1 MLRLRVNI
9 AVAAIIMA
17 ISFSAH
23 SEIKDAKPAYAPA
36 AAVSNPQA
44 IANAAVAGTPAGAVT
59 PQPGISPSGQKPS
72 RWFIQ
77 VQRYNVKNNGKKNN
91 PISNVRITVT
101 FPNKTKL
108 TLPEGGQYWPIGNG
122 QVQEINRTY
131 ELPPQ
136 YVVNDG
142 FKFTIQMENKGDAIL
157 PCEFDV
163 VQISQFNRAYVC
175 STDVGWQKSQN
186 VPEDELD
193 EQAVQ
198 VRVFT
203 DINSEK
209 KEIPP
214 DAIALK

>member
-1 MLRLRVNI
+1 MFKFRSKI
-9 AVAAIIMA
+9 ATVAIIMA
-17 ISFSAH
+17 LALSAH
-23 SEIKDAKPAYAPA
+23 SEQKDISGKTSYAPA
-36 AAVSNPQA
+36 AAVPNSAA
-44 IANAAVAGTPAGAVT
+44 IAAAATSGVAQPT

-77 VQRYNVKNNGKKNN
+77 IQRYNVKNNGQKSN

-108 TLPEGGQYWPIGNG
+108 TLPESGQYWPIGNG

-131 ELPPQ
+131 ELPAQ
-136 YVVNDG
+136 LVVNDG

-175 STDVGWQKSQN
+175 STDVGWQKVHN
-186 VPEDELD
+186 VPEDQLD